1 MKKWMSKNRKV
12 LGLFGIAFVMF
23 VFWLFPYLGHNE
35 VLSSKLI
42 RPFEIT
48 GIILIGLGAGL
59 SLSLKKDSYW
69 FTILL
74 VFTPFVFARP
84 FSAKTIPWELI
95 VAGALA
101 VIGAIIS
108 LIRFKYKLKKGP
120 FFIGLAIFAI
130 SCILGGALNF
140 NELYLLQYV
149 VISLI
154 VTALLVLFVYLHSIN
169 SITFLD
175 FSWIMFAL
183 GLYISMQCAA
193 YLFTNHNFTE
203 ILSKKDLNVGWGI
216 SNNIAT
222 IMILLVPFT
231 AYLIFHYQKWKTLFF
246 AISVIPQSIAVI
258 FTYSRGGL
266 FAYILMLIAV
276 FIYGFF
282 VVKEKFTYFLLA
294 MGAILSIF
302 LILLVGMVFKPEV
315 MNRFFDIMSI
325 NKLDMAPRIEIYK
338 TYLSNLKP
346 NFIFGKGLFE
356 PFISHFD
363 IDVPESGNYLWG
375 HGTWIHCLYTT
386 GIVGVGAWLFHTVQ
400 KYVYLLKEH
409 SKESMIVF
417 FAFIFSGLYGMIDV
431 SFYFINY
438 MILFIVILT
447 MFKNKLVEG
456 E

>member
-95 VAGALA
+95 VAGVLA
-101 VIGAIIS
+101 IIGAIIS
-108 LIRFKYKLKKGP
+108 LIRFKYELKKGP
-120 FFIGLAIFAI
+120 FFIGLVIFAI

-169 SITFLD
+169 SISFLD

-183 GLYISMQCAA
+183 SLFISLQCVS
-193 YLFTNHNFTE
+193 YLFSYHNITE
-203 ILSKKDLNVGWGI
+203 LLTDKGLNVGWGV
-216 SNNIAT
+216 SNNVAT

-231 AYLIFHYQKWKTLFF
+231 AYLIFHYQRWKSMFF
-246 AISVIPQSIAVI
+246 AILVIPQSIAVI
-258 FTYSRGGL
+258 FTYSRGGI

-282 VVKEKFTYFLLA
+282 VVKDRFNYLLLA
-294 MGAILSIF
+294 ISAVLSIF
-302 LILLVGMVFKPEV
+302 LILAIGMIYKPEI
-315 MNRFFDIMSI
+315 MNKIFRMIGIDA
-325 NKLDMAPRIEIYK
+325 LDMRPRIQIYK

-346 NFIFGKGLFE
+346 DFIFGKGMFE
-356 PFISHFD
+356 PFLSHFEIEIPNGGD
-363 IDVPESGNYLWG
+363 YLWG